1 MKTLN
6 HGLFYAKR
14 WGNSE
19 ARERMTI
26 EIAHTWPLTAIPTP
40 GEKAVQE
47 KSAANP
53 PSQYVMGSTIH
64 VTRIESE
71 STTFWEKG
79 TFIDLYM

>member
-1 MKTLN
+1 
-6 HGLFYAKR
+6 
-14 WGNSE
+14 
-19 ARERMTI
+19 MTI
-26 EIAHTWPLTAIPTP
+26 EIAHNSWPLIAIPTP

-53 PSQYVMGSTIH
+53 PSPHPGDSTIH

-79 TFIDLYM
+79 TFIDLYI